1 MGGWTTL
8 LVMMLNEPFFFFC
21 SLNQQSRKGIQLCGA
36 YGVKKRI
43 DDDFLNGRAVQRHTD
58 GSCIMAFQAIT
69 QVAKVRFV
77 CHTHPMSTHAT
88 ADQPL
93 EQCFPFP
100 CGSTRPSNCCLL
112 RMCFLG
118 ILGQTCLVT
127 QELFPANVGRIH
139 ALLKSHPGSTCEA
152 SSSCW

>member
-1 MGGWTTL
+1 
-8 LVMMLNEPFFFFC
+8 
-21 SLNQQSRKGIQLCGA
+21 
-36 YGVKKRI
+36 
-43 DDDFLNGRAVQRHTD
+43 
-58 GSCIMAFQAIT
+58 
-69 QVAKVRFV
+69 
-77 CHTHPMSTHAT
+77 MSTHAT

-139 ALLKSHPGSTCEA
+139 ALLKSHPLFHRLAHHSLATSPWFAQHPIDGTPPIDK
-152 SSSCW
+152 SSCVSGVVQDLDDHGFPWLFPEPLAFA

>member
-1 MGGWTTL
+1 
-8 LVMMLNEPFFFFC
+8 
-21 SLNQQSRKGIQLCGA
+21 
-36 YGVKKRI
+36 
-43 DDDFLNGRAVQRHTD
+43 
-58 GSCIMAFQAIT
+58 
-69 QVAKVRFV
+69 
-77 CHTHPMSTHAT
+77 MSTHAT

-139 ALLKSHPGSTCEA
+139 ALLKSHPLFHRLAHPSLATSPRFAPPRVHGTPPQATAPCRTRVGQGPDQSRFPLPLSPAT
-152 SSSCW
+152 